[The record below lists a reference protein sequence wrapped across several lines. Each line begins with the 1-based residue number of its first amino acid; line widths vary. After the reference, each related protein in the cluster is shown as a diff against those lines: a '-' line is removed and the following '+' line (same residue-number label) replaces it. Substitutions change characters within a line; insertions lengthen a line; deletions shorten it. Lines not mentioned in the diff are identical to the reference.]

1 MVIIMKITEK
11 FETLFLSTAK
21 GIYRSINKPGN
32 RILGFYQ
39 KISKKKGFFQK
50 EQVLK
55 DLHTLEPTKSL
66 EMITEEYYVKKIS
79 ITLMILFAG
88 VALTIC
94 LAISE
99 LMNNAVIDGKYISRN
114 SYGDGD
120 LSLHLEAKIG
130 EEQRE
135 DMEMSVA
142 EQKYSDKQL
151 DEYADKLFSQMEG
164 IILGDNKS
172 VDCIT
177 KDMKLVSYIDGYP
190 FHIKY
195 SLDNTDYM
203 DTNGKLL
210 DAPEEEGIEAV
221 EKWNEGLKQG
231 VLATITVNLEYEQYK
246 KSIDIPVLIQ
256 EKEKTKQEKVK
267 EHLNLLIKRID
278 LETRTTSQ
286 LELPQEIDGEVII
299 WKEKKGATIPI
310 CAGFILLTI
319 LILYLS
325 KDKDLHDVVV
335 KRESQMLLDYPELV
349 SKITLLTGAGL
360 TVRNCFYRMAREY
373 KEKRQDGYE
382 KHYAYEEILFAV
394 YEMESGI
401 SEIQAYENF
410 GKRCRI
416 QQYIKLSALL
426 VQNLKKSSTGLFAIL
441 QEEACDSF
449 DLRKSMAKKL
459 GEEAGTKMLLPL
471 IMMLGIIMII
481 IFYPAMTSFAS

>member
-1 MVIIMKITEK
+1 MPLNPDKQRVV
-11 FETLFLSTAK
+11 S
-21 GIYRSINKPGN
+21 S
-32 RILGFYQ
+32 
-39 KISKKKGFFQK
+39 
-50 EQVLK
+50 
-55 DLHTLEPTKSL
+55 
-66 EMITEEYYVKKIS
+66 
-79 ITLMILFAG
+79 
-88 VALTIC
+88 LTITNPIP
-94 LAISE
+94 LIP
-99 LMNNAVIDGKYISRN
+99 R
-114 SYGDGD
+114 
-120 LSLHLEAKIG
+120 
-130 EEQRE
+130 
-135 DMEMSVA
+135 
-142 EQKYSDKQL
+142 
-151 DEYADKLFSQMEG
+151 
-164 IILGDNKS
+164 
-172 VDCIT
+172 
-177 KDMKLVSYIDGYP
+177 YP

-203 DTNGKLL
+203 DTNGRLL
-210 DAPEEEGIEAV
+210 DAPEEEGIEAI
-221 EKWNEGLKQG
+221 EKWNAGLEQG
-231 VLATITVNLEYEQYK
+231 VLVTITINLEYEKYK
-246 KSIDIPVLIQ
+246 KSIDIPVLIR
-256 EKEKTKQEKVK
+256 EKEKSKQQKVK
-267 EHLNLLIKRID
+267 EQLNFILKKTD
-278 LETRTTSQ
+278 QETRTTNQ
-286 LELPQEIDGEVII
+286 LELPQEIDGETII
-299 WKEKKGATIPI
+299 WKEKKGATIPL
-310 CAGFILLTI
+310 CLGFIILTV

-325 KDKDLHDVVV
+325 KDKDLHDIVV

-426 VQNLKKSSTGLFAIL
+426 VQNLKKSSSGLFAIL
-441 QEEACDSF
+441 QEEAGDSF

>member
-11 FETLFLSTAK
+11 LETLFLSTAK

-66 EMITEEYYVKKIS
+66 ELITEEYYVKKIS

-203 DTNGKLL
+203 DTNGRLL

-319 LILYLS
+319 LILYL
-325 KDKDLHDVVV
+325 
-335 KRESQMLLDYPELV
+335 QLL
-349 SKITLLTGAGL
+349 I
-360 TVRNCFYRMAREY
+360 
-373 KEKRQDGYE
+373 
-382 KHYAYEEILFAV
+382 
-394 YEMESGI
+394 
-401 SEIQAYENF
+401 
-410 GKRCRI
+410 
-416 QQYIKLSALL
+416 
-426 VQNLKKSSTGLFAIL
+426 
-441 QEEACDSF
+441 
-449 DLRKSMAKKL
+449 
-459 GEEAGTKMLLPL
+459 
-471 IMMLGIIMII
+471 
-481 IFYPAMTSFAS
+481 